1 MFNLFSGKYIVNFD
15 PFAVH
20 FPQGFFLEGIRWYG
34 LSYLAGFVAALLL
47 FNLYSKKRISK
58 LTADDNSSLICYMLF
73 GVLLGGRLGYM
84 LFYKFG
90 ELCANPLE
98 LFYVWHGG
106 MASHGG
112 FIGVILAAWLFAKSR
127 KLPFLYIGDLVVSV
141 ASCGILFGRLANFIN
156 GELWGKVSDCPL
168 AMIFPNSAPNLPYD
182 QILARHPS
190 QLYEAFLEGL
200 VLFIYAQARFWCTK
214 FRLGALSG
222 EWLVL
227 YGVFRII
234 CEIFREPDRGIT
246 LIMGLSRGTFY
257 SVFTIFAGLLF
268 ILYSRKNKRF
278 IDYNESSIQ

>member
-1 MFNLFSGKYIVNFD
+1 
-15 PFAVH
+15 
-20 FPQGFFLEGIRWYG
+20 
-34 LSYLAGFVAALLL
+34 
-47 FNLYSKKRISK
+47 
-58 LTADDNSSLICYMLF
+58 
-73 GVLLGGRLGYM
+73 
-84 LFYKFG
+84 
-90 ELCANPLE
+90 
-98 LFYVWHGG
+98 
-106 MASHGG
+106 
-112 FIGVILAAWLFAKSR
+112 
-127 KLPFLYIGDLVVSV
+127 
-141 ASCGILFGRLANFIN
+141 
-156 GELWGKVSDCPL
+156 
-168 AMIFPNSAPNLPYD
+168 MIFPNSAPNLPYD

-200 VLFIYAQARFWCTK
+200 VLFIYAQTRFWRTK

-268 ILYSRKNKRF
+268 ILYSRKNRRF